1 MGEEQSPFGEIR
13 HRKKRG
19 FLAAYAELGTV
30 THAAIAAKVDRSSHQ
45 LWMKED
51 EEYVAAFG
59 VAEEM
64 ANDAYE
70 HEARRRAVTGIDKPV
85 GFYQGVSLTT
95 IKEYSDT
102 LLIFLMKGAMPHRYK
117 DRHEVDVA
125 GGINLEITDP
135 RELTDGQLT
144 HIAKR
149 GGNGVARKKGGP
161 NGTAGVH

>member
-1 MGEEQSPFGEIR
+1 MGEPQAEPSPFGEIR

-85 GFYQGVSLTT
+85 GFHKGVSLTT

-102 LLIFLMKGAMPHRYK
+102 LLIFLMKGAMPEKYR
-117 DRHEVDVA
+117 DRVEVSGVDA
-125 GGINLEITDP
+125 GERRSIYDDLQKQLE
-135 RELTDGQLT
+135 
-144 HIAKR
+144 AR
-149 GGNGVARKKGGP
+149 GGNGHKPSKNGNGKSGG
-161 NGTAGVH
+161 